1 MDNQPF
7 WKTKNLRE
15 MSKDEWESLCDGCG
29 LCCMVKLENI
39 DTKEI
44 LTTNVAC
51 KYLDLKTCRCS
62 DYDNRH
68 KNVPDCIALTPE
80 KITTLGWLPKTC
92 AYRMVDEGKD
102 LHPWHHLISND
113 KEAVH
118 KAGVS
123 KKGMIVSETSV
134 TNIEDYVIESLNRD
148 LRKNYG
154 PDE

>member
-1 MDNQPF
+1 M
-7 WKTKNLRE
+7 TGE
-15 MSKDEWESLCDGCG
+15 EWESLCDGCG
-29 LCCMVKLENI
+29 LCCRVKLENV

-44 LTTNVAC
+44 LTTNVTC
-51 KYLDLKTCRCS
+51 QYLDLKTCRCS

-80 KITTLGWLPKTC
+80 KISTLGWLPKTC
-92 AYRMVDEGKD
+92 AYRLVDEGKD

-123 KKGMIVSETSV
+123 EKDMIVSETSV
-134 TNIEDYVIESLNRD
+134 TNIEDYILESINREF
-148 LRKNYG
+148 RKNHR
-154 PDE
+154 PEK